1 MDIEEESKS
10 SEALDEST
18 VDYVEEDEQTKKSIE
33 PKLAKVEYDY
43 QAKDSDELSL
53 DQGDVV
59 TVLEQIDKGWWK
71 GDLNGKVGMFPANVI
86 PVKTDG
92 DEEAENEEN
101 QGHLP
106 RKLKTYGVRPGG
118 IGSLFSGG
126 VMPLKN
132 KRSQSSK
139 NGDTSALKKTSGR
152 SASDDSESTKD
163 DKLASPPTVVK
174 SPIPKLP
181 PKKRRTKQNIAT
193 VMFDYDAEEEGEI
206 SLKEGTTITILE
218 KTDDGWWR
226 GKNEQGET
234 GIFPST
240 YVTEIKTTDV
250 SSTTEE
256 AESEKPAKA
265 EEQELPPISTS
276 PKRTKSSDVA
286 VPEQPTS
293 PRATSP
299 RTTRPLS
306 THSQI
311 DTSVREISEDSKS
324 PATPPRRPTNSS
336 SNRTSTHEDSLNRQS
351 FHESTESGESNVT
364 RRPPSLVSPDLP
376 PVQLQLPRHQSKS
389 TLPSIP
395 TDIDKT
401 SDTYIELTA
410 SPISPVERPV
420 PPRPRPT
427 SQHEAKSDS
436 PKSPP
441 PLAKPPTI
449 PKPSFSPAKPP
460 PVQRK
465 STRKDS
471 KNVPGE
477 TNSETSEEQ
486 TEKIETSENQEINDD
501 DVSKP
506 RDYSEKIDDG
516 DNDDDEPCVDEKGAN
531 EQKEPDIDSKKETDV
546 QQSDIEDDDTNNQN
560 NQNNQNDQND
570 QNDQEDTVNQD
581 DEIKEKQPE
590 PPVITVTP
598 RLPSLGAKERPTR
611 SRPPTKNIK
620 NPSQSELLEQE
631 VAQAKDEEPPKSQSA
646 PPKPEKPVK
655 PSMFKLPIA
664 GAGVPPVALRSV
676 AKRVVEP
683 PTSSSE
689 PSEPSSATSS
699 SNTDSKP
706 IGSVKSISNRFNIPN
721 VPSNSEVEFRLK
733 KWFNEEIKKVKE
745 NFEALLAEER
755 SKREALEETVRE
767 LQERLEE

>member
-1 MDIEEESKS
+1 MDIEEESKVNFKDS
-10 SEALDEST
+10 IVLIIIIYCFHIMLNFHHL
-18 VDYVEEDEQTKKSIE
+18 DYVEEDEQTKKSTGTFIYLYDGKLFHYQYLNFVFYMVE
-33 PKLAKVEYDY
+33 TKLAKVEYDY

-71 GDLNGKVGMFPANVI
+71 GDLNGKVGLFPANHVKLI
-86 PVKTDG
+86 EVPVKTDG
-92 DEEAENEEN
+92 DEEAENAEN

-126 VMPLKN
+126 VMSLKN

-139 NGDTSALKKTSGR
+139 NDDTSALKKTSGR

-193 VMFDYDAEEEGEI
+193 VTYDYDAEEEGEI

-234 GIFPST
+234 GLFPST

-265 EEQELPPISTS
+265 EEQELPLISTS

-311 DTSVREISEDSKS
+311 DISVREISEESKS
-324 PATPPRRPTNSS
+324 PATPSRRPTNSS

-351 FHESTESGESNVT
+351 IHESIEESRQSTSESGESNAT

-486 TEKIETSENQEINDD
+486 IEKIETSENQEIYDD

-516 DNDDDEPCVDEKGAN
+516 DNDDDEPCVDEKGSN
-531 EQKEPDIDSKKETDV
+531 EQKEPVIDSKKEIDV
-546 QQSDIEDDDTNNQN
+546 QQ
-560 NQNNQNDQND
+560 
-570 QNDQEDTVNQD
+570 
-581 DEIKEKQPE
+581 
-590 PPVITVTP
+590 
-598 RLPSLGAKERPTR
+598 ERPTR

-646 PPKPEKPVK
+646 PPKPEKPIK

-664 GAGVPPVALRSV
+664 GAGVPPVALRPV

-706 IGSVKSISNRFNIPN
+706 IGSVKSISNRFNLPN
-721 VPSNSEVEFRLK
+721 VPSNSDVEFRLK

-767 LQERLEE
+767 LQEKLEE